1 MHMWQTE
8 VHFPPAQV
16 RSEPLDVQQL
26 VSSPDARRRAS
37 AEAGSMTELLWKVEG
52 KMRPRSADRR
62 CVSGL
67 ESACNTVALRS
78 LAQVITKQSGCA
90 TCQSACHG
98 VDMRALAHPLCY
110 VSTVLC
116 PRAGSPSRILIS

>member
-1 MHMWQTE
+1 MALEKMLIALSKLARCVPTRQQRSLTPASSLEQGAMHMWQTE

-52 KMRPRSADRR
+52 KMRPLSADRR

-67 ESACNTVALRS
+67 ESACNAVALRS
-78 LAQVITKQSGCA
+78 LAQVI
-90 TCQSACHG
+90 
-98 VDMRALAHPLCY
+98 R
-110 VSTVLC
+110 
-116 PRAGSPSRILIS
+116 